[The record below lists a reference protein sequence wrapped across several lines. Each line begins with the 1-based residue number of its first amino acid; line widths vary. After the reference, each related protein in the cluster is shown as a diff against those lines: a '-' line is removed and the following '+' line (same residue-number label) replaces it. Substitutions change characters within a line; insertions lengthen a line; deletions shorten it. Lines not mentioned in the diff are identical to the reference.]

1 MVYIYKKIIRKKPY
15 YYLRA
20 SQKKGKK
27 LITKDIAYLG
37 NNIEDVKKALD
48 KLPDYKTEIRKAYR
62 KITKFLDSN
71 YYFEKAVSL
80 KLKKDDYL
88 DKKLLEIEAY
98 KIHFNKTFK
107 KLDELTR
114 KEIVKNFVIEFAY
127 NTTSMEGNTIGLEET
142 RNLLEEGR
150 TPKNKTLREIYDLKN
165 HEKVFFEIFDF
176 KKQISHDFIIDIHSK
191 LMSEIDKRIGYRTR
205 DVRVFRSYFKSTPG
219 KFVKT
224 DIDLLLRWYD
234 KNKEI
239 LHPFV
244 LACIFH
250 HKFEKIHPFMDGNGR
265 TGRMLFNYIL
275 MRNNYPPVIVHKKTR
290 TEYLEVLG
298 KADNSGLTQLDKK
311 DYLGLVQYMADE
323 MIYYWDVFL

>member
-1 MVYIYKKIIRKKPY
+1 MVYIYKKIIGGKPY

-37 NNIEDVKKALD
+37 SDIENIKKALD
-48 KLPDYKTEIRKAYR
+48 KLPKYKTEIRKAYR
-62 KITKFLDSN
+62 KISKFLDSN
-71 YYFEKAVSL
+71 YYFEKAVKL
-80 KLKKDDYL
+80 KLKKEDYL
-88 DKKLLEIEAY
+88 DKKLQEVEAC
-98 KIHFNKTFK
+98 KVHFNEVFR

-114 KEIVKNFVIEFAY
+114 KEIMKNFVIEFAY
-127 NTTSMEGNTIGLEET
+127 NTTSIEGNTIGLEET
-142 RNLLEEGR
+142 RNLLEEGK

-165 HEKVFFEIFDF
+165 HEKVFFEIFDS
-176 KKQISHDFIIDIHSK
+176 KKDMNHDFIIDIHSK
-191 LMSEIDKRIGYRTR
+191 LMSEIDKRVGYRTR
-205 DVRVFRSYFKSTPG
+205 DVRVFRSHFKSTPG

-224 DIDLLLRWYD
+224 DMDLLLKWYS
-234 KNKEI
+234 KNKGR

-265 TGRMLFNYIL
+265 TGRMLFNHIL
-275 MRNNYPPVIVHKKTR
+275 MKNDYPPVIIHKKTR
-290 TEYLEVLG
+290 AEYLEALG
-298 KADNSGLTQLDKK
+298 KADKSDLTKLDKK
-311 DYLGLVQYMADE
+311 DYFDLVQYVANE